1 VNTRAVT
8 RLVSSFGH
16 SHLRSFIPVLLL
28 TCGVAITSPQAT
40 MQDGPV
46 VKRELKV
53 LHLAGSGYERGVQH
67 GRQLSSE
74 IAALVGLWKDDL
86 RKEAKT
92 DPDSLIRSFLGET
105 NFMPSIKKWTPDL
118 LDEVRGIADGA
129 GQPFET
135 IFAFQLVDELWVF
148 MDKGAVD
155 RCTSMGVARHGAHP
169 AYVAQNMD
177 LESFRDG
184 FQLILHIAGT
194 ESIPEQFVFT
204 SAGLIGVNGVNN
216 RSIAITCNTL
226 MQLSASSDGLP
237 VAFIVRGLLV
247 QTTGEDAVKFVNTV
261 KHASGQNYIVGAGD
275 RVYDFEAS
283 AGQVVEFRP
292 VADGSIVYH
301 TNHPLVNEDLKPW
314 HLQRIQSQTA
324 EQGSAGNSETRLASI
339 QKRLQRPASTIDD
352 EVIKEALRSKD
363 SERHPICRTLK
374 EGTGTFTFGATI
386 MTLSGT
392 PSLQVT
398 MGPPD
403 VNPFVRLEFSAWL
416 RQKDRAR
423 GKLHDAH
430 GGTRGLMRAEL
441 AEAGSL
447 PLCRS
452 PRGRNYSP
460 DVNRKED
467 SMSGTVNRHLVKIG
481 ISDTLISVQ

>member
-1 VNTRAVT
+1 
-8 RLVSSFGH
+8 
-16 SHLRSFIPVLLL
+16 
-28 TCGVAITSPQAT
+28 VAIASNQAAA
-40 MQDGPV
+40 QDDPV

-53 LHLAGSGYERGVQH
+53 LNLAGSPYERGVQH

-74 IAALVGLWKDDL
+74 IAALVSLWKDDL

-105 NFMPSIKKWTPDL
+105 NFTPSIKKWTPDL

-129 GQPFET
+129 GQAFET
-135 IFAFQLVDELWVF
+135 VFAFQLVDELWVF
-148 MDKGAVD
+148 MDKRAAD
-155 RCTSMGVARHGAHP
+155 HCTSMGVARCGAHP

-177 LESFRDG
+177 LEPFRDG
-184 FQLILHIAGT
+184 FQLVLHIAGA
-194 ESIPEQFVFT
+194 ESVPEQFVFT
-204 SAGLIGVNGVNN
+204 SAGLIGLNGVNN

-226 MQLSASSDGLP
+226 MELSASPDGLP
-237 VAFIVRGLLV
+237 VAFIVRGVLG
-247 QTTGEDAVKFVNTV
+247 QTTGENAAKFLKAV

-292 VADGSIVYH
+292 VADGSVVYH
-301 TNHPLVNEDLKPW
+301 TNHPLANEDLKPW
-314 HLQRIQSQTA
+314 HLNRIQAQIV
-324 EQGSAGNSETRLASI
+324 EQISAGNSATRLASI
-339 QKRLQRPASTIDD
+339 QNRLQRPASTIDD

-374 EGTGTFTFGATI
+374 EGTGSFTFGATI

-403 VNPFVRLEFSAWL
+403 ANQFVRLEFSNGMK
-416 RQKDRAR
+416 QEDRAR
-423 GKLHDAH
+423 GKLHNAH
-430 GGTRGLMRAEL
+430 
-441 AEAGSL
+441 
-447 PLCRS
+447 
-452 PRGRNYSP
+452 
-460 DVNRKED
+460 
-467 SMSGTVNRHLVKIG
+467 
-481 ISDTLISVQ
+481 